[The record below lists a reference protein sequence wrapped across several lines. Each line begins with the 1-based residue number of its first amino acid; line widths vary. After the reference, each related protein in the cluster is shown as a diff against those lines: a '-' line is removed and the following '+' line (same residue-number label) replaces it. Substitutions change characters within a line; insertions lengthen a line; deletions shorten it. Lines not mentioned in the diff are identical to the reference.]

1 MRIGT
6 VLLIL
11 LVALIVLG
19 FLLSNA
25 VRIRSETSE
34 QEVATLVKQNT
45 QLTKQVLS
53 LERQLEQTRLE
64 NLALSE
70 ENDHLKSLFNNVDK
84 QAFILR
90 FD

>member
-11 LVALIVLG
+11 LVTLIVLG